1 MSKKKYKNKED
12 EILRGY
18 VKLVQAMLMNV
29 YDKIRIKD
37 SWHDKKLSQRMLTRK
52 LEDLTELGAWLHT
65 GDSIVWFNILSLCTG
80 NGSRKMHETFIDTLV
95 KSKEFIKRQTVDKK
109 AVDRKKRLK

>member
-1 MSKKKYKNKED
+1 MPKKKYKNRED

-37 SWHDKKLSQRMLTRK
+37 SWHNKKLSPRMIERK
-52 LEDLTELGAWLHT
+52 LNDIEELGLWIHSD
-65 GDSIVWFNILSLCTG
+65 GCKIWFNMLSLCTG
-80 NGSRKMHETFIDTLV
+80 AGSRKMHETFINTLTESR
-95 KSKEFIKRQTVDKK
+95 KFIKKQAVDKT
-109 AVDRKKRLK
+109 AVDRKK